1 MLMRII
7 TLFIFLLTSITS
19 FSQLSYDEEIDKHR
33 AEINL
38 EFRSDSTS
46 ILTEEDRADFSGLEF
61 FAPDYAYNVEVRFK
75 KLKKGEVI
83 GFSTSTDRI
92 AKYRPY
98 GILKFKIE
106 GVKCK
111 LTVYAPAR
119 IIPGYP
125 GYLFLPF
132 KDFTNGQETY
142 GGGRYLDLKESDI
155 AKKFR
160 LDFNLC
166 YNPYCAYSEGFSC
179 PVPPDENHLAAE
191 IKAGVKSFR

>member
-1 MLMRII
+1 MLMRIT
-7 TLFIFLLTSITS
+7 TLFIFLLTSINS
-19 FSQLSYDEEIDKHR
+19 LSQLSYDEEIEKHR
-33 AEINL
+33 DEINL

-46 ILTEEDRADFSGLEF
+46 ILTEEDRVGFSGLEF

-98 GILKFKIE
+98 GILKFKID

-111 LTVYAPAR
+111 LTIYAPAR
-119 IIPGYP
+119 EISGYP

-142 GGGRYLDLKESDI
+142 GGGRYLDLKQSDL

-166 YNPYCAYSEGFSC
+166 YNPYCAYSNGFSC
-179 PVPPDENHLAAE
+179 PVPPDENHLDAE
-191 IKAGVKSFR
+191 IKAGVKSFH